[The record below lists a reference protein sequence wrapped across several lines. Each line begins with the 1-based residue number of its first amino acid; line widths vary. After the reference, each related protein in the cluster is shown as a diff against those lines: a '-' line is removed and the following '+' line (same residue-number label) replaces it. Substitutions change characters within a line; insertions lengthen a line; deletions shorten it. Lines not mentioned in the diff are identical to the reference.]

1 MFVNLPKASLI
12 QNHSSGIAGRF
23 SQTDVCLIPPDFK
36 EGRGIM
42 VGTFNLK
49 TYFKECQ
56 RLTLPQKTKNAQGT
70 LSLKQAQQ
78 PNEPKAPGMIDD
90 M

>member
-1 MFVNLPKASLI
+1 
-12 QNHSSGIAGRF
+12 
-23 SQTDVCLIPPDFK
+23 
-36 EGRGIM
+36 M

-49 TYFKECQ
+49 MYFKECQ

-90 M
+90 MREELSLK